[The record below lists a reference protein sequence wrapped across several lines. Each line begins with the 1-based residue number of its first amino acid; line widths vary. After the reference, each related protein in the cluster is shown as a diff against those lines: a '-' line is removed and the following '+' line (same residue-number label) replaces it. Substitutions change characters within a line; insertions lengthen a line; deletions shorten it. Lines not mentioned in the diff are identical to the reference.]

1 MSDGLN
7 NYKKLAERLTD
18 RWRQDTSSKLKLDPE
33 IKKLMDE
40 MEEAQ
45 SKKQPSPE
53 DKKKMVNLQFEL
65 RKLAE
70 KKMVP
75 TVKKLEMDF
84 NKLPPPEGVEPEK
97 IRDMRREMI
106 EDLEDDGLEI
116 GRFKLGLDVDC
127 NDSPGNVGLVRLG
140 IRFGKSR

>member
-1 MSDGLN
+1 MGDDFN

-18 RWRQDTSSKLKLDPE
+18 RWRQDISNKLKLDPE
-33 IKKLMDE
+33 IQKLMDE
-40 MEEAQ
+40 MEEAK

-53 DKKKMVNLQFEL
+53 DKKKVVDLQL
-65 RKLAE
+65 DIRKLAE

-84 NKLPPPEGVEPEK
+84 NKLPPPQDVEPEK

-106 EDLEDDGLEI
+106 EDLEDDGIEI

-127 NDSPGNVGLVRLG
+127 KDSPGNVGLVRLG
-140 IRFGKSR
+140 IRFGK

>member
-1 MSDGLN
+1 MGDGLN
-7 NYKKLAERLTD
+7 NYKKLAERLTE
-18 RWRQDTSSKLKLDPE
+18 RWRQDISSKLKLDPE

-40 MEEAQ
+40 MEEAK

-53 DKKKMVNLQFEL
+53 DKKKIVDLQLDL

-75 TVKKLEMDF
+75 TVRKLEMDF
-84 NKLPPPEGVEPEK
+84 NKLPSPEGVEPEK

-106 EDLEDDGLEI
+106 EDLEDDGIEI

-140 IRFGKSR
+140 IRFGK